1 MNATIRIVTGKASY
15 QVYMILP
22 SIKMRD
28 SDMQASKLDNFL
40 LSYLIKIMKKEIYVP
55 ILTNKYTFFFF
66 P

>member
-1 MNATIRIVTGKASY
+1 
-15 QVYMILP
+15 
-22 SIKMRD
+22 
-28 SDMQASKLDNFL
+28 MQASKLDNFL